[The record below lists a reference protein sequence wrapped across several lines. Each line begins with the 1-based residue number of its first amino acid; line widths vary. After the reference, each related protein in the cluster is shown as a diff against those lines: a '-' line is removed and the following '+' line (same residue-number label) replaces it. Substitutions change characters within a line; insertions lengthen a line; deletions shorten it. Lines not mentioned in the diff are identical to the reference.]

1 MYTIVGI
8 GELLWDRLLTG
19 EQLGGAPA
27 NFAYHASL
35 LGNRACV
42 LSRVGCD
49 QLGERALARLRQL
62 QLTTDFIQQDETHAT
77 GTVAVQVDASGQA
90 DFIINEDVAWD
101 YLEFTSQ
108 WQALAATADAVCFG
122 SLAQRSPASRQTI
135 RRFLEAARKDALRIF
150 DVNLRQSFYTREL
163 IAETFALARL
173 AKINHHELA
182 QIAEMFKLAGA
193 SEAELAR
200 QLLNEFA
207 LELVCVT
214 RGPQGSLL
222 VSRTEAV
229 AHPGFAIA
237 VVDTIGA
244 GDAFTA
250 ALAYHYLNS
259 APLAVISEAANRLG
273 ATVASHTGATPV
285 IERDILERVIR
296 GN

>member
-1 MYTIVGI
+1 MYTIVGL

-42 LSRVGCD
+42 LSRVGSD
-49 QLGERALARLRQL
+49 QLGERALTRLRQL
-62 QLTTDFIQQDETHAT
+62 QLATDFIQQDETRAT
-77 GTVAVQVDASGQA
+77 GTVAVQVDASGQP
-90 DFIINEDVAWD
+90 DFIITEDVAWD
-101 YLEFTSQ
+101 YLEFTPQ

-122 SLAQRSPASRQTI
+122 SLAQRSPTSRQTI
-135 RRFLEAARKDALRIF
+135 RRFLEATRQGALRIF

-163 IAETFALARL
+163 IAESLALARL

-182 QIAEMFKLAGA
+182 QAAAMFKLSGS

-214 RGPQGSLL
+214 RGNQGSLL
-222 VSRTEAV
+222 VSQTEAV
-229 AHPGFAIA
+229 EHPGFAIE

-250 ALAYHYLNS
+250 ALAYHYLNR

-273 ATVASHTGATPV
+273 ATVASHTGATPA
-285 IERDILERVIR
+285 IEPEILERVIR
-296 GN
+296 GS

>member
-1 MYTIVGI
+1 MYTIIGI
-8 GELLWDRLLTG
+8 GELLWDRLLAG

-27 NFAYHASL
+27 NFAYHSSL
-35 LGNRACV
+35 LGNHVCV
-42 LSRVGCD
+42 LSRVGGD

-62 QLTTDFIQQDETHAT
+62 RLATDFIQQDETHAT
-77 GTVAVQVDASGQA
+77 GAVAVQVDASGQP
-90 DFIINEDVAWD
+90 DFIITKDVAWD
-101 YLEFTSQ
+101 YLEFTPQ

-135 RRFLEAARKDALRIF
+135 RRFLGATRKDALRIF
-150 DVNLRQSFYTREL
+150 DVNLRQSFYTRDIIDESL
-163 IAETFALARL
+163 TLARL

-182 QIAEMFKLAGA
+182 EVAAMFRLSGS

-200 QLLNEFA
+200 QLLIEFA

-214 RGPQGSLL
+214 RGNQGSLL
-222 VSRTEAV
+222 VSQTEAV
-229 AHPGFAIA
+229 EHAGFAIE

-250 ALAYHYLNS
+250 ALAFHYLNS
-259 APLAVISEAANRLG
+259 APLKIISEAANLMG
-273 ATVASHTGATPV
+273 ATVASHTGATPA
-285 IERDILERVIR
+285 IEPDIIERVIR